1 MKAFDQEPFWT
12 KSYERVEGMGA
23 ELGWWVLC
31 DHRCGA
37 RRNSCRDKAGLQER
51 TAVEFYCLDC
61 LSPWG
66 RTRLQDA
73 TGRGCQRRGF
83 L

>member
-31 DHRCGA
+31 DPRCGA

-51 TAVEFYCLDC
+51 TAVE
-61 LSPWG
+61 LS
-66 RTRLQDA
+66 
-73 TGRGCQRRGF
+73 
-83 L
+83 

>member
-37 RRNSCRDKAGLQER
+37 RRNSCRDKAGFARAYGGRIL
-51 TAVEFYCLDC
+51 
-61 LSPWG
+61 LS
-66 RTRLQDA
+66 
-73 TGRGCQRRGF
+73 
-83 L
+83 